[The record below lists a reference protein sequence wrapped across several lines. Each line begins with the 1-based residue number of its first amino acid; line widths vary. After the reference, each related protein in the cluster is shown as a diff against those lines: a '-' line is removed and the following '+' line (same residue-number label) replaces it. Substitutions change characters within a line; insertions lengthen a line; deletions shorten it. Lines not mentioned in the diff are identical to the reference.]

1 MIYEIEQRIVSIH
14 ALLAERDQP
23 FRFPTFSSPRFNSRA
38 PRGARLLHLL
48 QIAELVV
55 VSIHALLAER
65 DFEDTLV
72 YDLGVLFQ
80 FTRSSRSATLIDRYA
95 IAEMQFQFTRSSRS
109 ATRTPIKADFT
120 KSFQFTRS
128 SRSATIPA
136 HATTI
141 APPVSIHALLAE
153 RDQRDARILFIV
165 DRFQFTRSSRSA
177 T

>member
-1 MIYEIEQRIVSIH
+1 MGGVIEQ
-14 ALLAERDQP
+14 
-23 FRFPTFSSPRFNSRA
+23 
-38 PRGARLLHLL
+38 
-48 QIAELVV
+48 
-55 VSIHALLAER
+55 
-65 DFEDTLV
+65 
-72 YDLGVLFQ
+72 LGLG
-80 FTRSSRSATLIDRYA
+80 
-95 IAEMQFQFTRSSRS
+95 E
-109 ATRTPIKADFT
+109 P
-120 KSFQFTRS
+120 FQFTRS